1 MSGSPNSEAS
11 KPHRPGNIGARRSLA
26 RLSLFWEQAWP
37 LLWPPIGIAGAFLV
51 LALLDVFAYL
61 PGWLHM
67 LAILIFFATL
77 ARAAWRAVRTL
88 HWPNTGQATR
98 RLEIDSGLAHRP
110 LPLSRA
116 AAAARQVHLR
126 LPHPNLAAHDPFA
139 LRILLAVALVVAVFA
154 AGERAETRLARA
166 LSPDLGSFGQTD
178 TASLELWITPPNY
191 TNQPPR
197 LLASAD
203 PKSTADP
210 PPGEKGD
217 TATGPI

>member
-88 HWPNTGQATR
+88 LAHEVDLVKIASTGGVSDSR
-98 RLEIDSGLAHRP
+98 RLGEAGELQMTYEEIAAVVDEAHRKG
-110 LPLSRA
+110 
-116 AAAARQVHLR
+116 
-126 LPHPNLAAHDPFA
+126 
-139 LRILLAVALVVAVFA
+139 FA
-154 AGERAETRLARA
+154 ALEATLPRYPEPKHLT
-166 LSPDLGSFGQTD
+166 PD
-178 TASLELWITPPNY
+178 P
-191 TNQPPR
+191 
-197 LLASAD
+197 
-203 PKSTADP
+203 
-210 PPGEKGD
+210 
-217 TATGPI
+217 